1 MFADQNFN
9 NNFNLIFNISENP
22 NVHQNNHPNSNEDSS
37 TKFPH
42 TKNNFNNFEPSIKF
56 IINFTTG
63 QRFTFKDNPYNLFES
78 TLDKFLK
85 ENRLESYKNKIRWVL
100 CGTNPVDYKK
110 SLLDNNIKNNS
121 QVLCF
126 IDTNS
131 NYNKTSENNV
141 PSGFRFYAQISKP
154 GRDQNGNH
162 KENQDVPLIHFNIGN
177 IKGFNLFG
185 VLDGH
190 GPHGH
195 FVSQFC
201 KNYFVTKMTDYANK
215 CKLEN
220 YSTPDLIY
228 DKLKSTNFQFIKDC
242 FINVDLDM
250 TNQNKFEYK
259 FSGTTC
265 NLIIQLKRHLICA
278 NVGNSRS
285 IIIYDDGS
293 NTNQKIS
300 VLSKD
305 HTPDLPLEYQRIINS
320 GGIIG
325 KFKDKNGKIDN
336 RLRVFKSGH
345 TYPGLTLSRSL
356 GDFVAKECGVISEP
370 VITICRINHN
380 TKYLVICSDGIFK
393 YLKSEDIRD
402 FGNIYYQRNEIG
414 RFCTNLVI
422 KAIHKWES
430 NGIIRDDIT
439 VVCVYF

>member
-1 MFADQNFN
+1 M
-9 NNFNLIFNISENP
+9 
-22 NVHQNNHPNSNEDSS
+22 
-37 TKFPH
+37 
-42 TKNNFNNFEPSIKF
+42 
-56 IINFTTG
+56 
-63 QRFTFKDNPYNLFES
+63 
-78 TLDKFLK
+78 
-85 ENRLESYKNKIRWVL
+85 
-100 CGTNPVDYKK
+100 
-110 SLLDNNIKNNS
+110 
-121 QVLCF
+121 
-126 IDTNS
+126 
-131 NYNKTSENNV
+131 
-141 PSGFRFYAQISKP
+141 
-154 GRDQNGNH
+154 
-162 KENQDVPLIHFNIGN
+162 
-177 IKGFNLFG
+177 
-185 VLDGH
+185 
-190 GPHGH
+190 
-195 FVSQFC
+195 
-201 KNYFVTKMTDYANK
+201 
-215 CKLEN
+215 
-220 YSTPDLIY
+220 
-228 DKLKSTNFQFIKDC
+228 
-242 FINVDLDM
+242 
-250 TNQNKFEYK
+250 
-259 FSGTTC
+259 
-265 NLIIQLKRHLICA
+265 
-278 NVGNSRS
+278 GNSRS

>member
-1 MFADQNFN
+1 
-9 NNFNLIFNISENP
+9 
-22 NVHQNNHPNSNEDSS
+22 
-37 TKFPH
+37 
-42 TKNNFNNFEPSIKF
+42 
-56 IINFTTG
+56 
-63 QRFTFKDNPYNLFES
+63 
-78 TLDKFLK
+78 
-85 ENRLESYKNKIRWVL
+85 
-100 CGTNPVDYKK
+100 
-110 SLLDNNIKNNS
+110 
-121 QVLCF
+121 
-126 IDTNS
+126 
-131 NYNKTSENNV
+131 
-141 PSGFRFYAQISKP
+141 
-154 GRDQNGNH
+154 
-162 KENQDVPLIHFNIGN
+162 
-177 IKGFNLFG
+177 
-185 VLDGH
+185 
-190 GPHGH
+190 
-195 FVSQFC
+195 
-201 KNYFVTKMTDYANK
+201 MTDYANK

-220 YSTPDLIY
+220 YSTPDVIY